1 MNLWSKIEEPVMR
14 AVSGIVFNIWGNVCF
29 SIYYI
34 EENKQIEL
42 EIYDRPYRYEGKKI
56 VVEKLFDYKLIN
68 ADYKEIH
75 DIVSMIE
82 KFLLENY

>member
-14 AVSGIVFNIWGNVCF
+14 AVGGIVFNIWGNVCF

-42 EIYDRPYRYEGKKI
+42 EIYDRPYRYEGKK
-56 VVEKLFDYKLIN
+56 N
-68 ADYKEIH
+68 
-75 DIVSMIE
+75 SC
-82 KFLLENY
+82 

>member
-1 MNLWSKIEEPVMR
+1 MNLWFKIEEPVMR
-14 AVSGIVFNIWGNVCF
+14 AISGIVFNIWGSVCF
-29 SIYYI
+29 SMEYI
-34 EENKQIEL
+34 EKNKQIEL

-56 VVEKLFDYKLIN
+56 VAKKLFDYKLIN